1 MEPPARPTARA
12 LALAL
17 SLAAVLVGG
26 CRTPFSSTFPLA
38 WRGVE
43 GSPLPSSPV
52 AEGLRKHTLYIE
64 GFVDNRADPR
74 RIGLVQ
80 EDQSPVN
87 TSSSV
92 AAYCTQRFGE
102 LLASAGARFA
112 TTGATVVLKPELLVY
127 QVIEGETFNGEV
139 RIRVSA
145 LENGKVIYEGTH
157 SGKSKRWGRSRNP
170 ENYNEALSNALFDA
184 TQELLKDDLLASA
197 LGAATVG
204 TVNKA
209 NKAN

>member
-1 MEPPARPTARA
+1 MQLCPRA

-26 CRTPFSSTFPLA
+26 CQPRFSSTFPLE

-43 GSPLPSSPV
+43 QSPRPSSPV
-52 AEGLRKHTLYIE
+52 AEGLRKHTLRIE
-64 GFVDNRADPR
+64 AFVDNRADPR

-92 AAYCTQRFGE
+92 AAYCTQKFGE

-112 TTGATVVLKPELLVY
+112 TTGATVTLKPELIVY
-127 QVIEGETFNGEV
+127 QVTEGETFNGEV
-139 RIRVSA
+139 RIRVTA

-157 SGKSKRWGRSRNP
+157 SGTSKRWGRSRNP

-184 TQELLKDDLLASA
+184 TQELLKDELLASA

-204 TVNKA
+204 TVNKP
-209 NKAN
+209 N